1 MGECFPIVPVQMG
14 VAFPSLSLSVALS
27 LKPTHIELKYFRDA
41 VQSIESPHRDKRG
54 ASKVANEVLKKG
66 GEVASDVSGE
76 MRGFDFEGMRFG
88 VKAWRASASD
98 AREHGS
104 PAVPIVLV
112 HGFAQQAS
120 TWDDTARLLA
130 NAGAECFGFELAGHG
145 AGACSAGGDPAE
157 RPDFFDLC
165 FQARALLAFCRVVAR
180 DAGVAPVLVGYS
192 MGGRVALQAAC
203 LAADDL
209 RDGGELNR
217 ISLRSSA
224 AFASRN
230 RACHLDAAAG
240 DLRDGDQFD
249 RISLRSFAAFAPCG
263 RTGRLDMAESGQWDT
278 AATPVGDA
286 ARISVA
292 APFSAL
298 VLESAGTGPA
308 DDAAREALRERNFAW
323 AARVRDEGVSAFMD
337 WWAGLPLFESQR
349 NLANDQQ
356 ERLRAGRLA
365 NDAESLALSFE
376 RAGAHVMPSKQET
389 VRALCELSRRGIPVS
404 YLAGELDAKYCKVLA
419 DLQAESQG
427 AVSCRVVPAAGHSIH
442 LEQSEAFNAILEE
455 VVESCTPKPAAP

>member
-1 MGECFPIVPVQMG
+1 M
-14 VAFPSLSLSVALS
+14 
-27 LKPTHIELKYFRDA
+27 
-41 VQSIESPHRDKRG
+41 
-54 ASKVANEVLKKG
+54 ANEVLKKG
-66 GEVASDVSGE
+66 GEVASEVSGE
-76 MRGFDFEGMRFG
+76 TSGFDFEGMRFG
-88 VKAWRASASD
+88 VKAWCASASD
-98 AREHGS
+98 AREGGAS
-104 PAVPIVLV
+104 AVPIVLV

-120 TWDDTARLLA
+120 TWDDAARLLA
-130 NAGAECFGFELAGHG
+130 NAGVECFGFELAGHG
-145 AGACSAGGDPAE
+145 AGACSAGGDPTE
-157 RPDFFDLC
+157 RSDFFDLC
-165 FQARALLAFCRVVAR
+165 FQARALLAFCGIVAR

-192 MGGRVALQAAC
+192 MGGRVALRVAC

-209 RDGGELNR
+209 RGGGELDR
-217 ISLRSSA
+217 TALRSSA

-240 DLRDGDQFD
+240 DLWDGDQFD

-263 RTGRLDMAESGQWDT
+263 RTGRLDMAESGQRDT

-286 ARISVA
+286 ARMSAA

-323 AARVRDEGVSAFMD
+323 AARVRGEGVSAFMD
-337 WWAGLPLFESQR
+337 WWAGLPLFESQQH
-349 NLANDQQ
+349 LPADQQ
-356 ERLRAGRLA
+356 KRLRTGRLA
-365 NDAESLALSFE
+365 NDVESLAISFE

-389 VRALCELSRRGIPVS
+389 IRALCELAAQGIPVS

-419 DLQAESQG
+419 DLRAESQG
-427 AVSCRVVPAAGHSIH
+427 AVSCRVVPAAGHNIH

-455 VVESCTPKPAAP
+455 VVESCTPEPAAP

>member
-1 MGECFPIVPVQMG
+1 M
-14 VAFPSLSLSVALS
+14 
-27 LKPTHIELKYFRDA
+27 
-41 VQSIESPHRDKRG
+41 
-54 ASKVANEVLKKG
+54 ASEVLKKG
-66 GEVASDVSGE
+66 GEVASEVPGE
-76 MRGFDFEGMRFG
+76 ASGFDFEGMRFG
-88 VKAWRASASD
+88 VKAWRASASG
-98 AREHGS
+98 AREGGS
-104 PAVPIVLV
+104 LVAPIVFV

-120 TWDDTARLLA
+120 TWDDVAQLLTD
-130 NAGAECFGFELAGHG
+130 AGARCFGFELAGHG

-157 RPDFFDLC
+157 RSGFFDLR
-165 FQARALLAFCRVVAR
+165 FQARALLAFCGAVAR

-203 LAADDL
+203 LVAGDL
-209 RDGGELNR
+209 RDGDLRDSGQIDR
-217 ISLRSSA
+217 TTLRSSA

-240 DLRDGDQFD
+240 DLRDGDQLN
-249 RISLRSFAAFAPCG
+249 RTALRSSAAFAPCG

-278 AATPVGDA
+278 AATLAGDA
-286 ARISVA
+286 ARMLAA

-298 VLESAGTGPA
+298 VLESAGTGPV

-349 NLANDQQ
+349 ILPDEQR
-356 ERLRAGRLA
+356 ERLCAGRLA

-376 RAGAHVMPSKQET
+376 RAGAHVMPSRQES

-404 YLAGELDAKYCKVLA
+404 YLAGEFDAKYCKVLA
-419 DLQAESQG
+419 DFRVESQG
-427 AVSCRVVPAAGHSIH
+427 AISCRVVPAAGHNIH
-442 LEQSEAFNAILEE
+442 FEQPEAFGAILEE
-455 VVESCTPKPAAP
+455 VVESCTPEPAAL

>member
-1 MGECFPIVPVQMG
+1 M
-14 VAFPSLSLSVALS
+14 S
-27 LKPTHIELKYFRDA
+27 
-41 VQSIESPHRDKRG
+41 
-54 ASKVANEVLKKG
+54 NEVLKKG
-66 GEVASDVSGE
+66 GEVASEVSGDT
-76 MRGFDFEGMRFG
+76 RSFDFEGMRFG

-98 AREHGS
+98 AREGGS
-104 PAVPIVLV
+104 PTVPIVLV

-120 TWDDTARLLA
+120 TWDDVARLLA
-130 NAGAECFGFELAGHG
+130 DAGARCFGFELAGHG
-145 AGACSAGGDPAE
+145 AGACSAGGDPTE
-157 RPDFFDLC
+157 RSDFFDLC
-165 FQARALLAFCRVVAR
+165 FQARALLAFCGVVSR

-192 MGGRVALQAAC
+192 MGGRVALRAAC

-209 RDGGELNR
+209 QDGDLRDGDQLDR

-224 AFASRN
+224 V
-230 RACHLDAAAG
+230 
-240 DLRDGDQFD
+240 
-249 RISLRSFAAFAPCG
+249 FAPCD
-263 RTGRLDMAESGQWDT
+263 RTGCLDVAGSGQRDT

-286 ARISVA
+286 ARMSAA

-323 AARVRDEGVSAFMD
+323 AARVRGEGVSAFMD

-349 NLANDQQ
+349 NLANDQR

-365 NDAESLALSFE
+365 NDTESLALSFE

>member
-1 MGECFPIVPVQMG
+1 MG
-14 VAFPSLSLSVALS
+14 VAFPSLSLSVVLS

-66 GEVASDVSGE
+66 GEVASEVSGE
-76 MRGFDFEGMRFG
+76 TSGFDFEGMRFG
-88 VKAWRASASD
+88 VKAWRASASG
-98 AREHGS
+98 AREGGS

-130 NAGAECFGFELAGHG
+130 DAGARCFGFELAGHG

-180 DAGVAPVLVGYS
+180 DADVAPVLVGYS

-203 LAADDL
+203 LAAGDV
-209 RDGGELNR
+209 RGGDQLDR
-217 ISLRSSA
+217 TALRSSA

-240 DLRDGDQFD
+240 DLRDGDQLD

-263 RTGRLDMAESGQWDT
+263 RTGRLDMAGACQRDV
-278 AATPVGDA
+278 AANA
-286 ARISVA
+286 AWVPAA

-298 VLESAGTGPA
+298 VLESAGTGPV

-323 AARVRDEGVSAFMD
+323 AARVRGEGVSAFMD

-349 NLANDQQ
+349 NLDDDQR

-365 NDAESLALSFE
+365 NDAELLALSFE
-376 RAGAHVMPSKQET
+376 RAGAHAMPSQGESI
-389 VRALCELSRRGIPVS
+389 RALCELSRRGIPVS

-419 DLQAESQG
+419 DLRAESQG
-427 AVSCRVVPAAGHSIH
+427 AISCRIVPAAGHNIH
-442 LEQSEAFNAILEE
+442 LEQPEAFEAILEE

>member
-1 MGECFPIVPVQMG
+1 M
-14 VAFPSLSLSVALS
+14 
-27 LKPTHIELKYFRDA
+27 
-41 VQSIESPHRDKRG
+41 
-54 ASKVANEVLKKG
+54 ASEVLKKG
-66 GEVASDVSGE
+66 GEVASEVSGDT
-76 MRGFDFEGMRFG
+76 RSFDFEGMRFG
-88 VKAWRASASD
+88 GKAWRASAPG
-98 AREHGS
+98 AREGGS

-130 NAGAECFGFELAGHG
+130 DAGARCFGFELAGHG
-145 AGACSAGGDPAE
+145 VGACSADDCPAG
-157 RPDFFDLC
+157 RSGFFDLR
-165 FQARALLAFCRVVAR
+165 FQARALLAFCGTVAR

-209 RDGGELNR
+209 QDGGPKDGGQLDR
-217 ISLRSSA
+217 ISLRSS
-224 AFASRN
+224 
-230 RACHLDAAAG
+230 
-240 DLRDGDQFD
+240 
-249 RISLRSFAAFAPCG
+249 AAFAPCG
-263 RTGRLDMAESGQWDT
+263 RTGRLDMAESGQRDT

-286 ARISVA
+286 ARMSAA

-337 WWAGLPLFESQR
+337 WWAGLPLFESQQH
-349 NLANDQQ
+349 LPADQQ
-356 ERLRAGRLA
+356 KRLRVGRLA
-365 NDAESLALSFE
+365 NDAESLAISFE
-376 RAGAHVMPSKQET
+376 RAGAHVMSSKQET
-389 VRALCELSRRGIPVS
+389 IRALCELSRRGIPVN

-419 DLQAESQG
+419 DLRAESQG
-427 AVSCRVVPAAGHSIH
+427 AVSCRVVPAAGHNIH
-442 LEQSEAFNAILEE
+442 LEQSEAFNAILGE

>member
-1 MGECFPIVPVQMG
+1 M
-14 VAFPSLSLSVALS
+14 
-27 LKPTHIELKYFRDA
+27 
-41 VQSIESPHRDKRG
+41 QSIELSHRDERG

-66 GEVASDVSGE
+66 GEVASEVSGE
-76 MRGFDFEGMRFG
+76 TRGFDFEGMRFG

-98 AREHGS
+98 AREGGAS
-104 PAVPIVLV
+104 AVPIVLV

-120 TWDDTARLLA
+120 TWDDAAQLLA
-130 NAGAECFGFELAGHG
+130 DAGARRFGFELAGHG

-157 RPDFFDLC
+157 RSDFFDLC

-203 LAADDL
+203 LVASDL
-209 RDGGELNR
+209 RDGDQLDR

-224 AFASRN
+224 AFAP
-230 RACHLDAAAG
+230 C
-240 DLRDGDQFD
+240 D
-249 RISLRSFAAFAPCG
+249 RTR
-263 RTGRLDMAESGQWDT
+263 RLDVAGACQRDV
-278 AATPVGDA
+278 AANA
-286 ARISVA
+286 ARMSAA

-323 AARVRDEGVSAFMD
+323 AARVRGEGVSAFMD
-337 WWAGLPLFESQR
+337 WWAGLPLFESQQH
-349 NLANDQQ
+349 LPADQQ
-356 ERLRAGRLA
+356 KRLRVGRLA

-376 RAGAHVMPSKQET
+376 RAGAHVMPPKQET
-389 VRALCELSRRGIPVS
+389 IRVLCELAAQGIPVS

-419 DLQAESQG
+419 DLRAESQG
-427 AVSCRVVPAAGHSIH
+427 AISCRIVPAAGHNIH
-442 LEQSEAFNAILEE
+442 LEQPEAFNAILEE